1 MIMTARMRK
10 RRMLIVMMAS
20 REAQILITTPDPPT
34 LGQPLAK

>member
-20 REAQILITTPDPPT
+20 RETLILITRSPPQI
-34 LGQPLAK
+34 LQPLAK